1 MEINGCKDHGEGV
14 RLKELRFAIITVS
27 DRSSRGERP
36 DSSGPALV
44 DFIKSKG
51 GMIKSQSII
60 PDDLERIKIELIM
73 LSDDP
78 DIDIILTT
86 GGTGV
91 SPRDVTPEATLSI
104 TDRLIPGIHEYIRS
118 KSIQITPHAM
128 LSRAIAAIRK
138 QTIIINL
145 PGSPKGAVESLE
157 FVQNILPHAVA
168 QLRGLTSAEDHKPR
182 D

>member
-1 MEINGCKDHGEGV
+1 MKD
-14 RLKELRFAIITVS
+14 LRFAIITVS

-36 DSSGPALV
+36 DTSGPALA
-44 DFIKSKG
+44 DYIKSKD
-51 GMIKSQSII
+51 GMIKYQSII
-60 PDDLERIKIELIM
+60 PDDFERIKTELTT

-78 DIDIILTT
+78 EVDIILTT

-91 SPRDVTPEATLSI
+91 SSRDVTPEATLSI
-104 TDRLIPGIHEYIRS
+104 AERLIPGIHEYIRA
-118 KSIQITPHAM
+118 KSMQITAHAM

-145 PGSPKGAVESLE
+145 PGNPKGAVESLD

-168 QLRGLTSAEDHKPR
+168 QLRGLSSAQDHKPR

>member
-1 MEINGCKDHGEGV
+1 MI
-14 RLKELRFAIITVS
+14 RTV
-27 DRSSRGERP
+27 
-36 DSSGPALV
+36 
-44 DFIKSKG
+44 
-51 GMIKSQSII
+51 
-60 PDDLERIKIELIM
+60 
-73 LSDDP
+73 
-78 DIDIILTT
+78 DIILTT

-104 TDRLIPGIHEYIRS
+104 AERLIPGIHEYIRS
-118 KSIQITPHAM
+118 RSIQITPHAM
-128 LSRAIAAIRK
+128 LSRAIAAIRR

-168 QLRGLTSAEDHKPR
+168 QLRGLPSAQDHKPQ

>member
-1 MEINGCKDHGEGV
+1 M
-14 RLKELRFAIITVS
+14 KELRFAIITIS

-36 DSSGPALV
+36 DTSGPALV
-44 DFIKSKG
+44 DYLKSKG
-51 GMIKSQSII
+51 GMICYQSII
-60 PDDLERIKIELIM
+60 PDDFETIKKELIT
-73 LSDDP
+73 LSDNP
-78 DIDIILTT
+78 DIDVILTT
-86 GGTGV
+86 GGTGI

-104 TDRLIPGIHEYIRS
+104 AERLIPGIHEYIRS
-118 KSIQITPHAM
+118 KSIQITAHAM
-128 LSRAIAAIRK
+128 LSRATAAIRN

-168 QLRGLTSAEDHKPR
+168 QLRGLPAAQDHKPK

>member
-1 MEINGCKDHGEGV
+1 M
-14 RLKELRFAIITVS
+14 KELRFAIVTVS

-36 DSSGPALV
+36 DASGPALV

-51 GMIKSQSII
+51 GMISYQSII
-60 PDDLERIKIELIM
+60 PDDFEHIKSELIT
-73 LSDDP
+73 LSDNP
-78 DIDIILTT
+78 NIDIILTT

-104 TDRLIPGIHEYIRS
+104 AEKQIPGIHEYIRS
-118 KSIQITPHAM
+118 KSMQITAHAM
-128 LSRAIAAIRK
+128 LSRAVAVIRK

-157 FVQNILPHAVA
+157 FVQNILPHTVA
-168 QLRGLTSAEDHKPR
+168 QLRGLPTAQDHKPQN
-182 D
+182 